1 MKRQLFT
8 KVDSD
13 MDKAVRLLCKT
24 RHMKIS
30 HYISN
35 LINADFKAGF
45 LYSGN
50 IPKPDNV
57 VGLVKDTKEYYQYKQ
72 RTEPELAY
80 SFDNEI
86 ITNIE
91 AIEIMKK
98 HPCRKFLQY

>member
-1 MKRQLFT
+1 MKRQLS
-8 KVDSD
+8 VHMDSD
-13 MDKAVRLLCKT
+13 VYEAVKLLCKT
-24 RHMKIS
+24 RYMGLS
-30 HYISN
+30 TYIN
-35 LINADFKAGF
+35 KLINADFQNG
-45 LYSGN
+45 LNYSGN
-50 IPKPDNV
+50 IPKPDNAI
-57 VGLVKDTKEYYQYKQ
+57 GIVKDTKEYYQYKQ